1 MENGIGELLF
11 QMRTEA
17 GLSQGQVC
25 HHLCSVPQ
33 YARLEANQ
41 ITIDVF
47 LLDRIF
53 GRMGKSTER
62 LEYVLPRAIYEIYE
76 LQYLIQRAICHRDY
90 EGALD
95 LLGKYEAM
103 KISEKP
109 LHTQFIEQEKAQIE
123 WLRSKDVDVTLA
135 HVENALRQTVE
146 YEEFTELL
154 QHENTYSV
162 EELKLLL
169 FRWDICFQTEYQ
181 RTDKELLALLKCCNQ
196 DKYVDVEQVK
206 VFPYVVCLWARICDW
221 KKELEQ
227 LEAYVKK
234 SVSLLENTGKVLFLS
249 EILTLYKDILS
260 YQKKEDTPF
269 FRKLEKQIQCLKDS
283 ENEFGVIL
291 RDFVL
296 FSHMNR
302 RFDVDSEIIQRT
314 RTLRK
319 MSQETLCE
327 DICTQEELS
336 RVETGKRKLRDKN
349 LNAFMERLN
358 RPQKR
363 VNMIISSRQYKVYEL
378 KRSYFNELSL
388 FHFEEAQKVYDEIV
402 EILDSSVPENRQFLV
417 GEKAKLDYELSKL
430 NWKECLEKLNTAL
443 RMTLDVEIEEIGK
456 IHLSAEEHCILN
468 EIAIISY
475 EKGDRETG
483 KRIFEGQVQSFKS
496 EYVNPVFHLVDWLTA
511 MENLATVYEEMGKLE
526 QLIPI
531 CKRKIRAELEA
542 GRGFGLGRT
551 FVTCACAMEQLDK
564 AECVDYFKKGLEWL
578 ELYHQTWRYGCVKK
592 YVTSEECK
600 YRGEFKYLLNENTD
614 CLQ

>member
-1 MENGIGELLF
+1 METRIGELLF

-17 GLSQGQVC
+17 GLSQGHLC

-62 LEYVLPRAIYEIYE
+62 LEYVLPREIYEIYE
-76 LQYLIQRAICHRDY
+76 LRCLIQRAVCHRDY
-90 EGALD
+90 KGALD

-181 RTDKELLALLKCCNQ
+181 RTGKELLVLLKCCNQ

-206 VFPYVVCLWARICDW
+206 VFPYAVCLWARICNW
-221 KKELEQ
+221 EKELEQ

-249 EILTLYKDILS
+249 EILTLYKGILS
-260 YQKKEDTPF
+260 YQQKEDTPF
-269 FRKLEKQIQCLKDS
+269 FRKLEKQIQCLEDS
-283 ENEFGVIL
+283 GNEFGVIL

-336 RVETGKRKLRDKN
+336 RVETGKR
-349 LNAFMERLN
+349 
-358 RPQKR
+358 
-363 VNMIISSRQYKVYEL
+363 
-378 KRSYFNELSL
+378 
-388 FHFEEAQKVYDEIV
+388 
-402 EILDSSVPENRQFLV
+402 
-417 GEKAKLDYELSKL
+417 
-430 NWKECLEKLNTAL
+430 
-443 RMTLDVEIEEIGK
+443 
-456 IHLSAEEHCILN
+456 
-468 EIAIISY
+468 
-475 EKGDRETG
+475 
-483 KRIFEGQVQSFKS
+483 IFAGQVQSFKS

-551 FVTCACAMEQLDK
+551 FVTCACTMEQLNED
-564 AECVDYFKKGLEWL
+564 ECVDYFKKGLEWL

>member
-53 GRMGKSTER
+53 GRMGKPTER
-62 LEYVLPRAIYEIYE
+62 LEYVLPREIYEIYE
-76 LQYLIQRAICHRDY
+76 LRYLIQRAVCHRDY

-206 VFPYVVCLWARICDW
+206 VFPYAVCLWARICNW
-221 KKELEQ
+221 EKELEQ

-249 EILTLYKDILS
+249 EILTLYKDILC
-260 YQKKEDTPF
+260 YQQKEDTLF
-269 FRKLEKQIQCLKDS
+269 FRKLEKQIQCLEDS

-388 FHFEEAQKVYDEIV
+388 FHFEEAQKVYDEIA
-402 EILDSSVPENRQFLV
+402 EMLDSSIPENRQFLV

-430 NWKECLEKLNTAL
+430 DWKECLEKLNTAL

-468 EIAIISY
+468 EIAIILY
-475 EKGDRETG
+475 EHKREEESV
-483 KRIFEGQVQSFKS
+483 KILEKQISSLQS
-496 EYVNPVFHLVDWLTA
+496 EYVLPVFHL
-511 MENLATVYEEMGKLE
+511 MEWQVAVSNLSIICEEMGRPKQAILT
-526 QLIPI
+526 
-531 CKRKIRAELEA
+531 CKGKTQMELEA
-542 GRGFGLGRT
+542 GKGNRIGCT
-551 FVTCACAMEQLDK
+551 FITEASAMEQLDNDD
-564 AECVDYFKKGLEWL
+564 CVIYYKKGIDWL
-578 ELYHQTWRYGCVKK
+578 KLYHQTWRYENVKK
-592 YVTSEECK
+592 YLSSEECK
-600 YRGEFKYLLNENTD
+600 YRGVFNDLLD
-614 CLQ
+614 

>member
-1 MENGIGELLF
+1 M
-11 QMRTEA
+11 
-17 GLSQGQVC
+17 
-25 HHLCSVPQ
+25 
-33 YARLEANQ
+33 
-41 ITIDVF
+41 
-47 LLDRIF
+47 
-53 GRMGKSTER
+53 
-62 LEYVLPRAIYEIYE
+62 
-76 LQYLIQRAICHRDY
+76 
-90 EGALD
+90 
-95 LLGKYEAM
+95 LGKYEAM

-123 WLRSKDVDVTLA
+123 WLRLKDVDVTLD

-154 QHENTYSV
+154 QYENTYSV

-181 RTDKELLALLKCCNQ
+181 RTDEELHTLLKCCNQ

-206 VFPYVVCLWARICDW
+206 VFPYAVCLWARICNW
-221 KKELEQ
+221 EKELEQ

-249 EILTLYKDILS
+249 EILTLYKDILC
-260 YQKKEDTPF
+260 YQQKEDTPF
-269 FRKLEKQIQCLKDS
+269 FRKLEKQIQCLEDS

-388 FHFEEAQKVYDEIV
+388 FHFEEAQKVYDEIA
-402 EILDSSVPENRQFLV
+402 EMLDSSIPENRQFLV

-430 NWKECLEKLNTAL
+430 DWKECLEKLNTAL

-468 EIAIISY
+468 EIAVIFY
-475 EKGDRETG
+475 EN
-483 KRIFEGQVQSFKS
+483 KRGEESIKILEGQIQSLKS
-496 EYVNPVFHLVDWLTA
+496 EYVKPIFHL
-511 MENLATVYEEMGKLE
+511 MEWQVAVSNLSIICEAMGKPE
-526 QLIPI
+526 QAISA
-531 CKRKIRAELEA
+531 CKGKTETELEA
-542 GRGFGLGRT
+542 GKGNRVGCT
-551 FVTCACAMEQLDK
+551 FVTEASAMEQLDK
-564 AECVDYFKKGLEWL
+564 DECVDYFKKGLEWL